1 MNNNYSTDGNTLESF
16 VSPYLTQKAST
27 SIQQY
32 QLPSSHQEHSLQLNN
47 PSSSNINSQS
57 TNVKTFNNVNEFI
70 DKICLYFKTSSLKVK
85 LYLNNLFL
93 KIFIIKR

>member
-32 QLPSSHQEHSLQLNN
+32 QLPSSHQEHSLQ
-47 PSSSNINSQS
+47 
-57 TNVKTFNNVNEFI
+57 VFFTF
-70 DKICLYFKTSSLKVK
+70 LYQTK
-85 LYLNNLFL
+85 LF
-93 KIFIIKR
+93 